1 MIMSADTGSEHC
13 GVSGTVE
20 NTSQLG
26 PIIVTILQMGKLKH
40 KEVKLSFQ
48 GQQLAGSRIK
58 IGTQDSRV
66 QALDFYVSK
75 VTKIIAVTH
84 LFRL

>member
-1 MIMSADTGSEHC
+1 MIMSADTGSEHY
-13 GVSGTVE
+13 GVSGTVD

-58 IGTQDSRV
+58 IGTQGSRV
-66 QALDFYVSK
+66 PGSRHW
-75 VTKIIAVTH
+75 TPMCR
-84 LFRL
+84 RLLKS